1 MGFIV
6 GGMKMPEPER
16 TVTDY
21 GAEYVTVST
30 ETPIERQE
38 AQDLDSAEVSAET
51 PDPEENE
58 SPVAGGKREVPD
70 NRQRGRKGRR

>member
-1 MGFIV
+1 
-6 GGMKMPEPER
+6 MPEVER

-38 AQDLDSAEVSAET
+38 ALDLDSAEVVTET
-51 PDPEENE
+51 PETHVKEF
-58 SPVAGGKREVPD
+58 PVAGGKREVTD

>member
-6 GGMKMPEPER
+6 GGMKMPESEK

-38 AQDLDSAEVSAET
+38 AQDLDSAEVSTET
-51 PDPEENE
+51 PEPEENT
-58 SPVAGGKREVPD
+58 SPVAEGKREVPD